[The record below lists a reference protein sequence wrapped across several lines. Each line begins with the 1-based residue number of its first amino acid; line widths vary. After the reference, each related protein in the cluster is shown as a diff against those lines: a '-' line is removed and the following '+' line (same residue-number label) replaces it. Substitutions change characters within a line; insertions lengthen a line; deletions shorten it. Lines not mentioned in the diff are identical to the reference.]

1 MSENKLPL
9 ILEPDVLG
17 ESLSYDN
24 LLVVD
29 LSKIENYLKM
39 HVPGAVHIDYPRII
53 AASRPVM
60 GLVPDDATLESVFS
74 ALGIDEHTHVVA
86 YDDEGGGR
94 AARLLWTL
102 EVAGHKTIHCSTAAC
117 MPGPMKT
124 TRWKLQPSP
133 RRLKRFM

>member
-9 ILEPDVLG
+9 ILEPDVLE

-53 AASRPVM
+53 VASRPVM
-60 GLVPDDATLESVFS
+60 
-74 ALGIDEHTHVVA
+74 
-86 YDDEGGGR
+86 
-94 AARLLWTL
+94 AAR
-102 EVAGHKTIHCSTAAC
+102 A
-117 MPGPMKT
+117 
-124 TRWKLQPSP
+124 
-133 RRLKRFM
+133 RLICASASNTGSLSSCRSRL